1 MEQETISLFE
11 IDFNKDPSI
20 IYVDRRNS
28 KGLALNLLIFGL
40 GTFANAL
47 RVKEFNEYKSLNV
60 PRHELDINKA
70 TPFIYE
76 NMIDIFKII
85 TCFENYMKA
94 KLLLNGNVVHV
105 IKNDEK
111 YKHLYNKQR
120 KMPVTV
126 REVTMIENFIIRPK
140 EKIKALLPGIINMTI
155 GIGTMLNSRRYQQ
168 VIQLP
173 ETILKTIK
181 GLNEYRNNHHFYV
194 NEVLSMS
201 DGIVNDLSELIE
213 FTKGNEMLGLFKQLD
228 SERITFESAS

>member
-1 MEQETISLFE
+1 
-11 IDFNKDPSI
+11 
-20 IYVDRRNS
+20 
-28 KGLALNLLIFGL
+28 
-40 GTFANAL
+40 
-47 RVKEFNEYKSLNV
+47 
-60 PRHELDINKA
+60 
-70 TPFIYE
+70 
-76 NMIDIFKII
+76 
-85 TCFENYMKA
+85 MKA